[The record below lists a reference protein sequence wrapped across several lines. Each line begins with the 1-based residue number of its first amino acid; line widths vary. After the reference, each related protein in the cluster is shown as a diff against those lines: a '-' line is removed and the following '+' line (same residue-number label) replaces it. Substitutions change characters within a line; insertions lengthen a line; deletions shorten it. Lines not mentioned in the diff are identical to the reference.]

1 MSNVKCERRSSPKKY
16 VYMPTLNVYDVEV
29 VLAMEAVVKEVKERC
44 VKVTSF
50 ECYYSWFNV

>member
-29 VLAMEAVVKEVKERC
+29 VLASEAVVKEVKERC

-50 ECYYSWFNV
+50 ECYYI